1 MKGYMINDNAAIG
14 VTFSGEASEMLNS
27 NDHLHYVVP
36 SEGSNLWFD
45 NLVIPKTAKHIKEAY
60 AFINFMLQ
68 PENAAQNAEYIGYA
82 TPNTEAK
89 KLLPND
95 IKENK
100 AFYPSEET
108 FNHLEV
114 YNNLGQKWL
123 GIYNDLYLQFKM
135 YRKWYLMSLA
145 KFQVQIS

>member
-1 MKGYMINDNAAIG
+1 
-14 VTFSGEASEMLNS
+14 
-27 NDHLHYVVP
+27 
-36 SEGSNLWFD
+36 
-45 NLVIPKTAKHIKEAY
+45 
-60 AFINFMLQ
+60 MLQ

-114 YNNLGQKWL
+114 YDNLGQKWL

-135 YRKWYLMSLA
+135 YHK
-145 KFQVQIS
+145 

>member
-1 MKGYMINDNAAIG
+1 MEVIKGLLFIILIFMG
-14 VTFSGEASEMLNS
+14 VFMTQIEKSNSNMEITVNSANGEAYISQRKAAELLGVPRSSLQSYIERSLHPVNSELDQGLS
-27 NDHLHYVVP
+27 
-36 SEGSNLWFD
+36 SEIFAIC
-45 NLVIPKTAKHIKEAY
+45 VQYY
-60 AFINFMLQ
+60 ALDARN
-68 PENAAQNAEYIGYA
+68 P
-82 TPNTEAK
+82 TSEAK

-135 YRKWYLMSLA
+135 YRK
-145 KFQVQIS
+145 